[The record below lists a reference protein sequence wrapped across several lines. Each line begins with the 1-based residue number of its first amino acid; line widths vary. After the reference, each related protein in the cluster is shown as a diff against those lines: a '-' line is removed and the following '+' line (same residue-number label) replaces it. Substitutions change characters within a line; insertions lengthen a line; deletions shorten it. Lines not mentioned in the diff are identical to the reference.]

1 MDQNRST
8 SPTQWITL
16 PLGDRWQVYH
26 RLQELGI
33 TCICPDDGSC
43 QVNIESPTTLLQ
55 VWWVIRQV
63 TAPRQELI
71 TWLEHCWYCQ

>member
-1 MDQNRST
+1 
-8 SPTQWITL
+8 
-16 PLGDRWQVYH
+16 
-26 RLQELGI
+26 
-33 TCICPDDGSC
+33 
-43 QVNIESPTTLLQ
+43 LLQ